1 MENEKEIFRKC
12 VDGKY
17 VASRLFMSIGTL
29 YNKTSKGDKDLP
41 PSFKIGRKRL
51 YDLAEFEQWFETK
64 KQEFQLSFDFDD
76 KDDFEG
82 GNNG

>member
-1 MENEKEIFRKC
+1 MENEKESFRKC

-41 PSFKIGRKRL
+41 PSFKIGRKR
-51 YDLAEFEQWFETK
+51 
-64 KQEFQLSFDFDD
+64 
-76 KDDFEG
+76 
-82 GNNG
+82 